1 MVSVGYSVTG
11 TDAVKRHLDEMLSR
25 LKDNGPEGL
34 THSLAEKGRVVAENR
49 FNTAQY
55 DGTNDVQVLPP
66 FESGQSTI
74 LRAEGDAVAFIEFG
88 TGVHYTEQHPQALE
102 LGMIRGGY
110 GYHLGNLDAWRYHGE
125 PGTNGV
131 EIPTPM
137 NHSGAILT
145 HGNPPARAMYE
156 ASKEIRNNIG
166 ETAREVLRR

>member
-11 TDAVKRHLDEMLSR
+11 TDAVKRHLDEILSR

-74 LRAEGDAVAFIEFG
+74 LRAEGEAVAFIEFG

-102 LGMIRGGY
+102 LGMTRGGY
-110 GYHLGNLDAWRYHGE
+110 GYHLGMLDHWRYQGD
-125 PGTNGV
+125 PGTNG
-131 EIPTPM
+131 IDDPT
-137 NHSGAILT
+137 HDGYIIT
-145 HGNPPARAMYE
+145 YGNPPARAMYE